1 MDLMGY
7 YSLFWVCIIGL
18 CLGSFYNV
26 VILRSLSDESII
38 FPPSKCPKCNHKLFW
53 WHNIPVLS
61 FILLRGKCYFCKEKI
76 SFQYPVIELLTMGMF
91 AFIYLNFGL
100 TIKALFI
107 AIWVSCLLIMCVTDL
122 KEKIVDCNIAIIMAI
137 SGCIYQF
144 ITGGGHALF
153 LSVLGIIAGVLI
165 LEIIARLG
173 YIIAGGR
180 AMGEADTYVAGAL
193 GAIAGIYHIVPVLIY
208 AFIASMLFIIPMFL
222 YQKYKNNDKITCIFL
237 ILFMLSVVYYKT
249 LNQGYISFFA
259 VIITG
264 IVLAF
269 SVMKSIRSEEN
280 RSYIPYVPALALGG
294 LYFIMSM

>member
-1 MDLMGY
+1 MGFMDY
-7 YSLFWVCIIGL
+7 YTLVWVCIVGL

-91 AFIYLNFGL
+91 AVIYLNFGL
-100 TIKALFI
+100 SVKALFI
-107 AIWVSCLLIMCVTDL
+107 AIWFSCLLIMCVTDL

-137 SGCIYQF
+137 SGCIYQL
-144 ITGGGHALF
+144 ITGGCHALL
-153 LSVLGIIAGVLI
+153 LSVLGIIVGALI
-165 LEIIARLG
+165 LEIIARMG
-173 YIIAGGR
+173 YITAGGR

-208 AFIASMLFIIPMFL
+208 GLIASMLFIIPMFL
-222 YQKYKNNDKITCIFL
+222 YQKYKNNDKLTCIFL
-237 ILFMLSVVYYKT
+237 ILFLLSAVCYKT
-249 LNQGYISFFA
+249 LNQGYISFLA

-264 IVLAF
+264 IVLAV
-269 SVMKSIRSEEN
+269 SVMRSIRKEEN
-280 RSYIPYVPALALGG
+280 RNYIPYVPALALGG